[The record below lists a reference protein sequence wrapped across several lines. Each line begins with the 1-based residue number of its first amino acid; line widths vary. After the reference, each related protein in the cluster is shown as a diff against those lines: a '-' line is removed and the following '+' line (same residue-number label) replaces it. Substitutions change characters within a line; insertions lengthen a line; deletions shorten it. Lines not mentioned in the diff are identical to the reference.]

1 VTPLIA
7 VIDYGA
13 GNLRSIQRAL
23 EAAGANVTITS
34 DPAEI
39 MAADGVVFPGVGNAG
54 AAMDRL
60 TDMNIPP
67 AIAQAVNDRKPF
79 LGICLGMQLMFEYQ
93 EEGETQ
99 GLGLLPGRVRTLAS
113 DVKSPQIGWNRVRFV
128 RAGALGTGGEEDDFY
143 FVHSYIVDPENPD
156 DIVATTQ
163 SLGLSSWPPS
173 WSRCGLQPRRAKR
186 RCRRDHLPRDRPPG
200 WPLCPPGRGR
210 FQPGDN
216 LRRRPRRRG

>member
-23 EAAGANVTITS
+23 EAAGADVTITS
-34 DPAEI
+34 VPAEI

-60 TDMNIPP
+60 KDMNIPP

-156 DIVATTQ
+156 DIVATTHYGEVFPAIVARDNIMGTQ
-163 SLGLSSWPPS
+163 FHPEKSGVAGLELVASFVE
-173 WSRCGLQPRRAKR
+173 QVRASAATR
-186 RCRRDHLPRDRPPG
+186 ETAVPA
-200 WPLCPPGRGR
+200 
-210 FQPGDN
+210 
-216 LRRRPRRRG
+216 